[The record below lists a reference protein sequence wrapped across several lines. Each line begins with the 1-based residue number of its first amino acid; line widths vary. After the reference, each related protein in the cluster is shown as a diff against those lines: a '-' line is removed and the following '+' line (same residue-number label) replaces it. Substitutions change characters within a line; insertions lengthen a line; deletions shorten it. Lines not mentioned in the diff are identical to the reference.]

1 MAPNPERWRAGWV
14 YFGMIYA
21 LGFLLG
27 AMREMW
33 LTPRFGPFWPRM
45 VELPLMLAASWV
57 CAWWVVNRYGLE
69 MRRDRLVMG
78 LSAFALL
85 MIGEALVGT
94 LAMGRSLGQHL
105 ASSATLQGVI
115 GLAAQC
121 AFALFPLFVRL
132 MPEEPATTD
141 VR

>member
-1 MAPNPERWRAGWV
+1 MGIRAGWV
-14 YFGMIYA
+14 YFGMVYA
-21 LGFLLG
+21 LGFALG

-33 LTPRFGPFWPRM
+33 LAPRFGGFWPRM
-45 VELPLMLAASWV
+45 VELPAMLAASWFA
-57 CAWWVVNRYGLE
+57 AWWVVNRYGLGSIRE
-69 MRRDRLVMG
+69 RLVMG

-85 MIGEALVGT
+85 MAGEALVSV

-105 ASSATLQGVI
+105 ASYATSQGAI

-132 MPEEPATTD
+132 MPEEPASTD
-141 VR
+141 PR